1 MAIYLSIN
9 QQQEGPFEVDNINQM
24 ISVGQL
30 NIETL
35 GWMDGMANW
44 EPLSSPTFSNLGIGI
59 NNPTSQPS
67 PEVGKTVSVE
77 QGLPKGGGS
86 VAIGSAIGEAF
97 KFFKANLVGCIA
109 WIVITG
115 VLSCTGIGAL
125 LTPLLGVNLFSC
137 AKRFQ
142 ENGKKMDIGELFDFN
157 KAVEKIFGPIIL
169 GFIIGI
175 GFCLLIIPGFILS
188 MWWTFSPCVLADRS
202 DLSFTDAMKASRN
215 LAKGNWIKI
224 IMLFILLGLLQIV
237 GAICF
242 GIGLLV
248 TIPVGHLALYYAY
261 KQAKG

>member
-1 MAIYLSIN
+1 
-9 QQQEGPFEVDNINQM
+9 
-24 ISVGQL
+24 
-30 NIETL
+30 
-35 GWMDGMANW
+35 
-44 EPLSSPTFSNLGIGI
+44 
-59 NNPTSQPS
+59 
-67 PEVGKTVSVE
+67 
-77 QGLPKGGGS
+77 
-86 VAIGSAIGEAF
+86 
-97 KFFKANLVGCIA
+97 
-109 WIVITG
+109 
-115 VLSCTGIGAL
+115 
-125 LTPLLGVNLFSC
+125 
-137 AKRFQ
+137 
-142 ENGKKMDIGELFDFN
+142 MDIGELFDFN

-188 MWWTFSPCVLADRS
+188 MWWTFSPCVLADRP

-248 TIPVGHLALYYAY
+248 TIPVGHLALYFAY